1 MDSICKDIFRSIH
14 EGCWIYIEYKNKN
27 EECTKYW
34 IAVRNINLQKK
45 SLEATGLHLGD
56 FTTKNLFLLI
66 EKILRTRIIE
76 GTYFKTNKDLI
87 ENIDL
92 YPQKYK
98 EIFSEI
104 VNLKTLN
111 YLSDCN
117 KLADIPKLNTKYE
130 LINRLDS
137 SKLKNRIYN
146 LDDEQFKMF
155 VNSFKK
161 SAETKEEKNI
171 NSTIQI
177 ALNELSIHTQKG
189 LYVLAYREVR
199 FDVERKILI
208 AGNKIKICS
217 EFCMEKSA
225 DKNSKKLSI
234 LNFIDN
240 EDLSLLENFE
250 ENAETIK
257 DIVMQN
263 IKNKKNCAVDDR
275 PYFLCLQRDLNIDL
289 EKEYESIINMYSQ
302 NNVTVPIQAFFGE
315 FHSTKQNDKVYP
327 LALINKN
334 VNLDQLLAI
343 HNAMNFQAAHSFP
356 A

>member
-14 EGCWIYIEYKNKN
+14 EGCWIYIEYKNKS

-34 IAVRNINLQKK
+34 IAVRNINLEKK

-56 FTTKNLFLLI
+56 FTTKNLFLFI

-137 SKLKNRIYN
+137 SK
-146 LDDEQFKMF
+146 
-155 VNSFKK
+155 
-161 SAETKEEKNI
+161 
-171 NSTIQI
+171 
-177 ALNELSIHTQKG
+177 H
-189 LYVLAYREVR
+189 
-199 FDVERKILI
+199 
-208 AGNKIKICS
+208 
-217 EFCMEKSA
+217 
-225 DKNSKKLSI
+225 
-234 LNFIDN
+234 
-240 EDLSLLENFE
+240 
-250 ENAETIK
+250 
-257 DIVMQN
+257 
-263 IKNKKNCAVDDR
+263 
-275 PYFLCLQRDLNIDL
+275 
-289 EKEYESIINMYSQ
+289 
-302 NNVTVPIQAFFGE
+302 
-315 FHSTKQNDKVYP
+315 
-327 LALINKN
+327 
-334 VNLDQLLAI
+334 
-343 HNAMNFQAAHSFP
+343 
-356 A
+356 